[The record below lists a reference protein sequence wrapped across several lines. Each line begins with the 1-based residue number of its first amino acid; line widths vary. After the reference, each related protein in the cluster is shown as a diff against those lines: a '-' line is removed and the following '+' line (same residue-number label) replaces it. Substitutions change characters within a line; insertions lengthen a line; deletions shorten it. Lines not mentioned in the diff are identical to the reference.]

1 MSNTFRYFNL
11 AQMTPGQYNGLG
23 ISWDVKRVVDLTGIA
38 DYGILTGGNDDFEHK
53 GAGLEH
59 GVILGFAFSFGGLSA
74 NSVTSIDY
82 GSIA

>member
-11 AQMTPGQYNGLG
+11 TQLTPGQYNGLG
-23 ISWDVKRVVDLTGIA
+23 ISWDVKRTVDLTGIGNFGA
-38 DYGILTGGNDDFEHK
+38 LTGGNDDFEHK

-59 GVILGFAFSFGGLSA
+59 GVILGQTYSLGGLSA
-74 NSVTSIDY
+74 DTTTSIDY